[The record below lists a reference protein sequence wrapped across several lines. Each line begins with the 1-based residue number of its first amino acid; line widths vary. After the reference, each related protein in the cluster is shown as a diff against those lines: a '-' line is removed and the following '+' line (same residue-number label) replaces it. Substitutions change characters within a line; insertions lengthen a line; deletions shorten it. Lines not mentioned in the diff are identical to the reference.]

1 MKTPWTA
8 LSLGCLIAIS
18 ASWAGYR
25 AAGDRAA
32 NAPAA
37 SSATSASR
45 AAAGA
50 PLPHTPRT
58 SRANAAAATTAAP
71 FSLQAPVAYPL
82 PGNTTA
88 AVVAVGD
95 MDSDGR
101 DELVAGW
108 TKLAILSQTA
118 DGRLDA
124 GRLID
129 NAPGATSMILANLN
143 GDTLPDIVVGYGS
156 GITTLVA
163 DGAGGYLMYPF
174 NLAVW
179 RTASF
184 DTLAAAD
191 IDGDGDQDIVANL
204 YNYVGLPGPWSGETL
219 INDGSG
225 ALRRGDGTLPFA
237 SGLIA
242 GDFDGN
248 GLPELATIVDTAGS
262 GLLTY
267 ASDSQQM
274 RPRGSATLPDN
285 RYTPTAIAAGD
296 FDGDGRTDYALVA
309 KDANKT
315 MKLWL
320 YRTDEAGQP
329 LPPDAALD
337 GQSDP
342 TAALATDLDRDGRTD
357 LVVLHSAGVSYYLQ
371 GPNGL
376 QAPQYLPLGR
386 DVARSAYGLAA
397 GDLNGDGCTDLAM
410 ASGTPGALVVYGQNC
425 APAPVPTQKIAH
437 DVDQDGKSDLLWRYP
452 AGGHWGYWLM
462 DGAQRRSASDYP
474 LDPALQSLAV
484 GRYAAED
491 RLDVLWRD
499 RDWIWSSRVRAGNG
513 SVSLFLQRPY
523 PAGYRLVASGDID
536 GDGVDDLLWRDD
548 ANTVVAAWAMSHVEV
563 RAGKAY
569 HLPPSWRIAGSGDFD
584 GDGRLDL
591 IWTDGRKM
599 KLWSGRKNLS
609 FAESAM
615 SGYPVGWEL
624 AGTGDVDGDGR
635 ADLFWRRAD
644 LNAFVVW
651 YMDGGRRTGGDSY
664 TVDASWRVLD
674 SGDFDGDGKTDL
686 VWTNGQLMQLWQS
699 KGRSF
704 LGLPMADY
712 PQSWTAIKN

>member
-1 MKTPWTA
+1 MKTRWTA
-8 LSLGCLIAIS
+8 LGLGGLIAIG
-18 ASWAGYR
+18 ASWAAYR
-25 AAGDRAA
+25 VATDADAGRTVAVQ
-32 NAPAA
+32 PPA
-37 SSATSASR
+37 SSARTHGANALPARTALAR
-45 AAAGA
+45 A
-50 PLPHTPRT
+50 
-58 SRANAAAATTAAP
+58 AAAATTQAA
-71 FSLQAPVAYPL
+71 FSFQAPTIFASSK
-82 PGNTTA
+82 NTFG
-88 AVVAVGD
+88 VGIGD
-95 MDSDGR
+95 VTGDGR
-101 DELVAGW
+101 ADLV
-108 TKLAILSQTA
+108 TLPERPMIYVQQA
-118 DGRLDA
+118 DGSLSSAQPGPNYPDA
-124 GRLID
+124 AFTML
-129 NAPGATSMILANLN
+129 LADIN
-143 GDTLPDIVVGYGS
+143 GDGISDILTGRTG
-156 GITTLVA
+156 GMQMWLA
-163 DGAGGYLMYPF
+163 DGAGGFRPTSYFDRALSHLQLRPD
-174 NLAVW
+174 AV
-179 RTASF
+179 
-184 DTLAAAD
+184 AD
-191 IDGDGDQDIVANL
+191 VDGDGAADFFVETESG
-204 YNYVGLPGPWSGETL
+204 GLFFL
-219 INDGSG
+219 NDGSG
-225 ALRRGDGTLPFA
+225 GFRQAPFRFYA
-237 SGLIA
+237 QGS
-242 GDFDGN
+242 
-248 GLPELATIVDTAGS
+248 ELK
-262 GLLTY
+262 
-267 ASDSQQM
+267 
-274 RPRGSATLPDN
+274 
-285 RYTPTAIAAGD
+285 AGD
-296 FDGDGRTDYALVA
+296 FDGDGRIEVVAASGREPNGFLTYTSEGQDIQRGADVVLTDAGYSARAIAVGDFDDDGRNDYAVA
-309 KDANKT
+309 AVDANKA
-315 MKLWL
+315 MKL
-320 YRTDEAGQP
+320 RIFSPDDQGRPQP
-329 LPPDAALD
+329 TPVALD
-337 GQSDP
+337 GHDEP
-342 TAALATDLDRDGRTD
+342 IVTLAVDLDRDGRTD
-357 LVVLHSAGVSYYLQ
+357 LVVVHRDGLGYYLQ
-371 GPNGL
+371 GDDGL
-376 QAPQYLPLGR
+376 QAEQFVALPLNADPR
-386 DVARSAYGLAA
+386 KRYVPIAA
-397 GDLNGDGCTDLAM
+397 GDLNGDGCTDLAVAAG
-410 ASGTPGALVVYGQNC
+410 ASGAIVLYGQNC
-425 APAPVPTQKIAH
+425 TPAPVPTQKIAH

-523 PAGYRLVASGDID
+523 PDGYRLVASGDID
-536 GDGVDDLLWRDD
+536 GDGVDDLLWRDN

-686 VWTNGQLMQLWQS
+686 VWTNGTLMQLWQS

-712 PQSWTAIKN
+712 PQHWVAIKN